1 MILVL
6 YAVPAGIGGESVGSI
21 GHERYLIGFDFFYQI
36 YELTFGVALYIE
48 LGSEIRFEYVD
59 IGVSDMSF
67 VGAGVY
73 RDTVGSETLA
83 VESYLQYIR
92 YITATC
98 IAECGYFVYI
108 YAQTNHYSLSVYY
121 FF

>member
-67 VGAGVY
+67 VRAGVY

-98 IAECGYFVYI
+98 IAECGYFIYI
-108 YAQTNHYSLSVYY
+108 YTQTNHYSLSVY